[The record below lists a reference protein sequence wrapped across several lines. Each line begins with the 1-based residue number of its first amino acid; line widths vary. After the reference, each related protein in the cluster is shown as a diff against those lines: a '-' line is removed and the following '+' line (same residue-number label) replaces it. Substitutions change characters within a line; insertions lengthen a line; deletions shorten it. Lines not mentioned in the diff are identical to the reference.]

1 MLDEAAPALDL
12 LRLHAS
18 QRQAVKDA
26 AAGKAALVVDS
37 AAAQASPRCRNRRRR
52 RRRVCLYFEGRL
64 GLSLV
69 HQEEL
74 EEPRVRLTYLDAG
87 NVFIQ
92 LVEPLDDDSVAAA
105 WLREHGDGVHHLC
118 FAYPDAIEAAVA
130 LGEEGAGPPRWVGP
144 GEAVGVRG
152 GRARARRPARVH
164 RPRAGTVLEGLAAE
178 HHLRGQVPVGD
189 EHARGLGTVVHRIVG
204 CPRRDV
210 DRVAGGELK
219 TSCPSECRNA
229 PSSR

>member
-1 MLDEAAPALDL
+1 LSTERPRKLDHVGIVVADT
-12 LRLHAS
+12 
-18 QRQAVKDA
+18 A
-26 AAGKAALVVDS
+26 AAL
-37 AAAQASPRCRNRRRR
+37 
-52 RRRVCLYFEGRL
+52 LYFEGRL

-130 LGEEGAGPPRWVGP
+130 LGEEGAGPPAIGSGRGKRSAFVAGAP
-144 GEAVGVRG
+144 AHGVR
-152 GRARARRPARVH
+152 
-164 RPRAGTVLEGLAAE
+164 LECTDLE
-178 HHLRGQVPVGD
+178 PGQ
-189 EHARGLGTVVHRIVG
+189 
-204 CPRRDV
+204 
-210 DRVAGGELK
+210 
-219 TSCPSECRNA
+219 
-229 PSSR
+229 SSKA